1 MHPTVHPRRLRCIA
15 VVALGALASLPVWA
29 QSGEGLRAGP
39 YIGASVGK
47 PDWRT
52 DNVGSIGDGGN
63 SGTGYKLYGGYAFSP
78 NLALEVGGVRL
89 GRLSGNGGEAKA
101 DGAYIDAV
109 GLWPVNPQWALL
121 GRLGVV
127 NAKVSTPGGSDRG
140 TGAKGGL
147 GVQYNFDTHTSLRA
161 EWERYGLNAFDQKP
175 KVDLYSIGLNYAF

>member
-1 MHPTVHPRRLRCIA
+1 MRNDLHPRRLRCTAA
-15 VVALGALASLPVWA
+15 VVLTALATLPAWA

-52 DNVGSIGDGGN
+52 DNVGGITAGGN
-63 SGTGYKLYGGYAFSP
+63 SGTGYKLYGGYQFNP

-109 GLWPVNPQWALL
+109 GLWPVNPQWSLL

-127 NAKVSTPGGSDRG
+127 NAKVSTPAGSDRG

-147 GVQYNFDTHTSLRA
+147 GVQYNFSKNTSLRA
-161 EWERYGLNAFDQKP
+161 EWERYGVEAFDTKP
-175 KVDLYSIGLNYAF
+175 KVDLYSVGLNYAF